1 MMVTVGPAT
10 DVIKTAPPPKQ
21 GTFVSRL
28 VAHAWISRRKV
39 SRDGCHKVYEY
50 DQNGDGQTEAYAVV
64 NFVKE
69 SLWGEYLIYVGNDL
83 RLERRYLRHTN
94 GDASRI
100 ETSMTEMVTSR
111 R

>member
-10 DVIKTAPPPKQ
+10 DVIKTAPPTEAGYFCFEAGSPCVD
-21 GTFVSRL
+21 FS
-28 VAHAWISRRKV
+28 SKV

-50 DQNGDGQTEAYAVV
+50 DQNGDGATEAYAVV

-83 RLERRYLRHTN
+83 RLETLP
-94 GDASRI
+94 ASYQWGCLSNRDL
-100 ETSMTEMVTSR
+100 
-111 R
+111 